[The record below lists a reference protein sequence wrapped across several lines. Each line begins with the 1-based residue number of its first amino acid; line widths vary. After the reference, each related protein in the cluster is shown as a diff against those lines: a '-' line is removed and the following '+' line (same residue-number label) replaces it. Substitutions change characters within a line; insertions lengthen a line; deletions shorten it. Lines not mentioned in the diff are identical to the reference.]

1 MLKKILLFYLL
12 FSSLL
17 FANEE
22 FIEGVDFQLI
32 LDDPSSYV
40 QKQNDK
46 IQVVEAFWY
55 GCPHC
60 YNLEPTMERI
70 EADLDKDTKIVKL
83 PVALRDSWIP
93 HAKLYY
99 ALQQMGKIDEVHNLI
114 FEEIHLEDN
123 RLNTEQQMVD
133 FLGKHGID
141 TNKFMEKYN
150 SFGTEARIKKASNL
164 AKKYQI
170 NSVPTIIVNG
180 KYLTSGSYV
189 SSYDELYSVIN
200 LLIERE
206 RNDL

>member
-1 MLKKILLFYLL
+1 MFKIKYLFLATFIIL
-12 FSSLL
+12 ITSPNV
-17 FANEE
+17 FA
-22 FIEGVDFQLI
+22 QK
-32 LDDPSSYV
+32 YV
-40 QKQNDK
+40 QISTEKQQESK
-46 IQVVEAFWY
+46 SIIIYEFFWY

-150 SFGTEARIKKASNL
+150 SFGTEARVKKASNL

>member
-1 MLKKILLFYLL
+1 MLKIKYLFLAIFL
-12 FSSLL
+12 IIITSPNV
-17 FANEE
+17 FA
-22 FIEGVDFQLI
+22 QK
-32 LDDPSSYV
+32 YV
-40 QKQNDK
+40 QISTEKQQESK
-46 IQVVEAFWY
+46 SIIIYEFFWY

-123 RLNTEQQMVD
+123 RLNTEQQMID

-141 TNKFMEKYN
+141 TNKFTEKYN

>member
-1 MLKKILLFYLL
+1 MLKIKYLFLAIFL
-12 FSSLL
+12 IIITSPNV
-17 FANEE
+17 FA
-22 FIEGVDFQLI
+22 QK
-32 LDDPSSYV
+32 YV
-40 QKQNDK
+40 QISTEKQQESK
-46 IQVVEAFWY
+46 SIIIYEFFWY

-93 HAKLYY
+93 HAKLFY

-141 TNKFMEKYN
+141 TNKFIEKYN

>member
-1 MLKKILLFYLL
+1 MFKIKYFLLATIIILIT
-12 FSSLL
+12 SPNV
-17 FANEE
+17 FA
-22 FIEGVDFQLI
+22 QK
-32 LDDPSSYV
+32 YV
-40 QKQNDK
+40 QISTEKQQESK
-46 IQVVEAFWY
+46 SIIIYEFFWY

-123 RLNTEQQMVD
+123 RLNTEQQMLD

>member
-1 MLKKILLFYLL
+1 MLNLKFTFLALC
-12 FSSLL
+12 
-17 FANEE
+17 
-22 FIEGVDFQLI
+22 LI
-32 LDDPSSYV
+32 LITSSNVFAQKYV
-40 QKQNDK
+40 QISTEKQQESKD
-46 IQVVEAFWY
+46 IIIYEFFWY

-60 YNLEPTMERI
+60 YNLEPTMDRI
-70 EADLDKDTKIVKL
+70 EADLEKDTKVVKL

-99 ALQQMGKIDEVHNLI
+99 ALKQMDKIDQVHNLI

-123 RLNTEQQMVD
+123 RLNTEQQMID

-141 TNKFMEKYN
+141 TDKFIEKYN

-170 NSVPTIIVNG
+170 DSVPTIIING
-180 KYLTSGSYV
+180 KFLTSGSYV
-189 SSYDELYSVIN
+189 SSYDELYSVVN
-200 LLIERE
+200 LLVERE

>member
-1 MLKKILLFYLL
+1 MLKIKFTILTLF
-12 FSSLL
+12 
-17 FANEE
+17 
-22 FIEGVDFQLI
+22 LI
-32 LDDPSSYV
+32 LITSSNVFAQKYV
-40 QKQNDK
+40 QISTEKQQESKD
-46 IQVVEAFWY
+46 IIIYEFFWY

-60 YNLEPTMERI
+60 YNLEPTMDRI
-70 EADLDKDTKIVKL
+70 EADLEKDTKVVKL

-99 ALQQMGKIDEVHNLI
+99 ALKQMDKIDQVHNLI

-123 RLNTEQQMVD
+123 RLNTEQQMID

-141 TNKFMEKYN
+141 TDKFIEKYN

-170 NSVPTIIVNG
+170 DSVPTIIING
-180 KYLTSGSYV
+180 KFLTSGSYV
-189 SSYDELYSVIN
+189 SSYDELYSVVN
-200 LLIERE
+200 LLVERE

>member
-1 MLKKILLFYLL
+1 MLNLKFTFLALF
-12 FSSLL
+12 
-17 FANEE
+17 
-22 FIEGVDFQLI
+22 LI
-32 LDDPSSYV
+32 LITSSNVFAQKYV
-40 QKQNDK
+40 QISTEKQQESKD
-46 IQVVEAFWY
+46 IIIYEFFWY

-60 YNLEPTMERI
+60 YNLEPTMDRI
-70 EADLDKDTKIVKL
+70 EADLEKDTKVVKL

-99 ALQQMGKIDEVHNLI
+99 ALKQMDKIDLVHNLI

-123 RLNTEQQMVD
+123 RLNTEQQMID

-141 TNKFMEKYN
+141 TDKFIEKYN

-170 NSVPTIIVNG
+170 DSVPTIIING
-180 KYLTSGSYV
+180 KFLTSGSYV
-189 SSYDELYSVIN
+189 SSYDELYSVVN
-200 LLIERE
+200 LLVERE

>member
-1 MLKKILLFYLL
+1 MLKIKYLFLAIFL
-12 FSSLL
+12 IIITSPDV
-17 FANEE
+17 FA
-22 FIEGVDFQLI
+22 QK
-32 LDDPSSYV
+32 YV
-40 QKQNDK
+40 QISTEKQQESK
-46 IQVVEAFWY
+46 SIIIYEFFWY

-93 HAKLYY
+93 HAKLFY

-189 SSYDELYSVIN
+189 SSYDELYNVIN

>member
-1 MLKKILLFYLL
+1 MFKIKYLFLATFIIL
-12 FSSLL
+12 ITSPNV
-17 FANEE
+17 FA
-22 FIEGVDFQLI
+22 QK
-32 LDDPSSYV
+32 YV
-40 QKQNDK
+40 QISTEKQQESK
-46 IQVVEAFWY
+46 SIIVYEFFWY

-123 RLNTEQQMVD
+123 RLNTEQQMID

-141 TNKFMEKYN
+141 TNKFTEKYN

>member
-1 MLKKILLFYLL
+1 MFKIKYFLLATIIILIT
-12 FSSLL
+12 SPNV
-17 FANEE
+17 FA
-22 FIEGVDFQLI
+22 QK
-32 LDDPSSYV
+32 YV
-40 QKQNDK
+40 QISTEKQQESK
-46 IQVVEAFWY
+46 SIIIYEFFWY

-70 EADLDKDTKIVKL
+70 ETDLDKDTKIVKL

>member
-1 MLKKILLFYLL
+1 MLKIKFIFFGLF
-12 FSSLL
+12 
-17 FANEE
+17 
-22 FIEGVDFQLI
+22 LI
-32 LDDPSSYV
+32 LITTSNVFAQKYV
-40 QKQNDK
+40 QISTEKQQESKD
-46 IQVVEAFWY
+46 IIIYEFFWY

-60 YNLEPTMERI
+60 YNLEPTMDRI
-70 EADLDKDTKIVKL
+70 EADLEKDTKVVKL

-99 ALQQMGKIDEVHNLI
+99 ALKQMDKIDQVHNLI

-123 RLNTEQQMVD
+123 RLNTEQQMID

-141 TNKFMEKYN
+141 TDKFMEKYN

-170 NSVPTIIVNG
+170 DSVPTIIING
-180 KYLTSGSYV
+180 KFLTSGSYV
-189 SSYDELYSVIN
+189 SSYDELYSVVN
-200 LLIERE
+200 LLVERE

>member
-1 MLKKILLFYLL
+1 MFKIKYLFLVTFIIL
-12 FSSLL
+12 ITSPNV
-17 FANEE
+17 FA
-22 FIEGVDFQLI
+22 QK
-32 LDDPSSYV
+32 YV
-40 QKQNDK
+40 QISTEKQQESK
-46 IQVVEAFWY
+46 SIIIYEFFWY

-141 TNKFMEKYN
+141 TDEFTERYN

>member
-1 MLKKILLFYLL
+1 MFKIKYLFLATFIIL
-12 FSSLL
+12 ITSPNV
-17 FANEE
+17 FA
-22 FIEGVDFQLI
+22 QK
-32 LDDPSSYV
+32 YV
-40 QKQNDK
+40 QISTEKQQESK
-46 IQVVEAFWY
+46 SIIIYEFFWY

-99 ALQQMGKIDEVHNLI
+99 ALQQMGKIDEVNNLI

-123 RLNTEQQMVD
+123 RLNTEQKMVD

-141 TNKFMEKYN
+141 TNKFIEKYN

-189 SSYDELYSVIN
+189 SSYDELYNVIN

>member
-1 MLKKILLFYLL
+1 MLKIKFTFLALFLISIT
-12 FSSLL
+12 SSNV
-17 FANEE
+17 FA
-22 FIEGVDFQLI
+22 QK
-32 LDDPSSYV
+32 YV
-40 QKQNDK
+40 QISTEKQQESKD
-46 IQVVEAFWY
+46 IIIYEFFWY

-60 YNLEPTMERI
+60 YNLEPTMDRI
-70 EADLDKDTKIVKL
+70 EADLEKDTKVVKL

-99 ALQQMGKIDEVHNLI
+99 ALKQMDKIDQVHNLI

-123 RLNTEQQMVD
+123 RLNTEQQMID

-141 TNKFMEKYN
+141 TDKFIEKYN

-170 NSVPTIIVNG
+170 DSVPTIIING
-180 KYLTSGSYV
+180 KFLTSGSYV
-189 SSYDELYSVIN
+189 SSYDELYSVVN
-200 LLIERE
+200 LLVERE

>member
-1 MLKKILLFYLL
+1 MFNLKFTFLTLF
-12 FSSLL
+12 
-17 FANEE
+17 
-22 FIEGVDFQLI
+22 LI
-32 LDDPSSYV
+32 LITSSNVFAQKYV
-40 QKQNDK
+40 QISTEKQQESKD
-46 IQVVEAFWY
+46 IIIYEFFWY

-60 YNLEPTMERI
+60 YNLEPTMDRI
-70 EADLDKDTKIVKL
+70 EADLEKDTKVVKL

-99 ALQQMGKIDEVHNLI
+99 ALKQMDKIDQVHNLI

-123 RLNTEQQMVD
+123 RLNTEQQMID

-141 TNKFMEKYN
+141 TDKFIEKYN

-170 NSVPTIIVNG
+170 DSVPTIIING
-180 KYLTSGSYV
+180 KFLTSGSYV
-189 SSYDELYSVIN
+189 SSYDELYSVVN
-200 LLIERE
+200 LLVERE

>member
-1 MLKKILLFYLL
+1 MFKAKYLFLAT
-12 FSSLL
+12 F
-17 FANEE
+17 
-22 FIEGVDFQLI
+22 LI
-32 LDDPSSYV
+32 LITSSSYV
-40 QKQNDK
+40 FAQKYVQISTEK
-46 IQVVEAFWY
+46 QQESKSIIIYEFFWY

-123 RLNTEQQMVD
+123 RLNTEQQMID

-200 LLIERE
+200 LKHMNR
-206 RNDL
+206 

>member
-1 MLKKILLFYLL
+1 MFKIKYLL
-12 FSSLL
+12 LATFIILITSSNV
-17 FANEE
+17 FA
-22 FIEGVDFQLI
+22 QK
-32 LDDPSSYV
+32 YV
-40 QKQNDK
+40 QISTEKQQESK
-46 IQVVEAFWY
+46 SIIIYEFFWY

-123 RLNTEQQMVD
+123 QLNTEQQMVD

>member
-1 MLKKILLFYLL
+1 MLKIKFTFFGLF
-12 FSSLL
+12 
-17 FANEE
+17 
-22 FIEGVDFQLI
+22 LI
-32 LDDPSSYV
+32 LITSSNVFAQKYV
-40 QKQNDK
+40 QISTEKQQESKD
-46 IQVVEAFWY
+46 IIIYEFFWY

-60 YNLEPTMERI
+60 YNLEPTMDRI
-70 EADLDKDTKIVKL
+70 EADLEKDTKVVKL

-99 ALQQMGKIDEVHNLI
+99 ALKQMDKIDQVHNLI

-123 RLNTEQQMVD
+123 RLNTEQQMID

-141 TNKFMEKYN
+141 TKKFIEKYN

-170 NSVPTIIVNG
+170 DSVPTLIING
-180 KYLTSGSYV
+180 KFLTSGSYV
-189 SSYDELYSVIN
+189 SSYDELYSVVN
-200 LLIERE
+200 LLVERE

>member
-1 MLKKILLFYLL
+1 MFKAKYLFLAT
-12 FSSLL
+12 F
-17 FANEE
+17 
-22 FIEGVDFQLI
+22 LI
-32 LDDPSSYV
+32 LITLSSHVFAQKYV
-40 QKQNDK
+40 QISTEKQQESK
-46 IQVVEAFWY
+46 SIIIYEFFWY

-93 HAKLYY
+93 HAKLFY

-123 RLNTEQQMVD
+123 RLNTEQQMID

>member
-1 MLKKILLFYLL
+1 MLKIKFTFIALF
-12 FSSLL
+12 
-17 FANEE
+17 
-22 FIEGVDFQLI
+22 LI
-32 LDDPSSYV
+32 LITSSNVFAQKYV
-40 QKQNDK
+40 QISTEKQQESKD
-46 IQVVEAFWY
+46 IIIYEFFWY

-60 YNLEPTMERI
+60 YNLEPTMDRI
-70 EADLDKDTKIVKL
+70 EADLEKDTKVVKL

-99 ALQQMGKIDEVHNLI
+99 ALKQMDKIDQVHNLI

-123 RLNTEQQMVD
+123 RLNTEQQMID

-141 TNKFMEKYN
+141 TDQFIEKYN

-170 NSVPTIIVNG
+170 DSVPTIIING
-180 KYLTSGSYV
+180 KFLTSGSYV
-189 SSYDELYSVIN
+189 SSYDELYSVVN
-200 LLIERE
+200 LLVERE

>member
-1 MLKKILLFYLL
+1 MLKIKFTLLAL
-12 FSSLL
+12 FLVLISSSNV
-17 FANEE
+17 FA
-22 FIEGVDFQLI
+22 QK
-32 LDDPSSYV
+32 YV
-40 QKQNDK
+40 QISTEKQQESKD
-46 IQVVEAFWY
+46 IIIYEFFWY

-60 YNLEPTMERI
+60 YNLEPTMDRI
-70 EADLDKDTKIVKL
+70 EADLEKDTKVVKL

-99 ALQQMGKIDEVHNLI
+99 ALKQMDKIDQVHNLI

-123 RLNTEQQMVD
+123 QLNTEQQMID

-141 TNKFMEKYN
+141 TDKFLEKYN

-170 NSVPTIIVNG
+170 DSVPTIIING
-180 KYLTSGSYV
+180 KFLTSGSYV
-189 SSYDELYSVIN
+189 SSYDELYSVVN
-200 LLIERE
+200 LLVERE